1 VLVGQIIE
9 RIIELNDVADRG
21 QPINVSAMMHDSWDE
36 MDDVFDA
43 SQPKLHQRYLQQQVL
58 LHNSARLNT
67 TTGNSSAVPAPVN
80 TSFDFRASA
89 APPVQVRETTM

>member
-1 VLVGQIIE
+1 MLVGQIIE

-21 QPINVSAMMHDSWDE
+21 QPINMSALMQDSWDE

-43 SQPKLHQRYLQQQVL
+43 SQPKQHHRYQQQLL

-67 TTGNSSAVPAPVN
+67 TVNNSAAPAPVN